1 MIDPRFREALRK
13 AHVDGDGEAVA
24 DIWRKVANGQM
35 PVEETLAWAK
45 TVGDWI
51 TETNEP
57 SPSRTPE
64 GEPMP
69 LTRVDRIHAA
79 LAVTGWAEPTRDS
92 LSDEYHLLQ
101 FATKYSN
108 VQRTA
113 ATAIWQLIHR
123 GKASQRTREEWLDYV
138 AKGIT
143 ETKLPDGANRRG
155 DAMLQPIG
163 LKGHEHGQLEVL
175 VKILLQWMVALPK
188 DAYSKHSRFHTVSLR
203 KRLQAISVIPEG
215 LTEEEEKKW
224 ERVIRDEKRALK
236 ITSK

>member
-24 DIWRKVANGQM
+24 DIWRKIADDEIS
-35 PVEETLAWAK
+35 VEETLAWAK
-45 TVGDWI
+45 TVADWI

-57 SPSRTPE
+57 LPSREPE

-69 LTRVDRIHAA
+69 FTRVDRIHAA
-79 LAVTGWAEPTRDS
+79 LTVAGWVEPTRDS
-92 LSDEYHLLQ
+92 LSDEYHLLK

-143 ETKLPDGANRRG
+143 EAELPDGANRRG
-155 DAMLQPIG
+155 DAMLKPIG

-175 VKILLQWMVALPK
+175 VKILLQWMVALRK
-188 DAYSKHSRFHTVSLR
+188 DAYSKSSRSHTVSLR
-203 KRLQAISVIPEG
+203 KRLQAINVIPEDI
-215 LTEEEEKKW
+215 TEEEEKKW
-224 ERVIRDEKRALK
+224 ERIIRDEKLALK